1 MGVLRDRARAPQQPT
16 NPQTGHQMTK
26 MTKMTKNA
34 NFGPDL
40 VVLGQKILIFTGESK
55 SFGTHI
61 TEKPPTHL
69 VCIVFWLGLGRNG
82 PRMRI
87 IGPK

>member
-1 MGVLRDRARAPQQPT
+1 MGVLRDRARAPQPPT
-16 NPQTGHQMTK
+16 NPQTGHQ

-40 VVLGQKILIFTGESK
+40 VVLGQIILFFTGESK

-61 TEKPPTHL
+61 TEKNT
-69 VCIVFWLGLGRNG
+69 
-82 PRMRI
+82 
-87 IGPK
+87 